1 MSVTTQDVINFLID
15 AGTAYADYSQ
25 AEDITE
31 MTQEQGENLLG
42 MSEQYGLEAA
52 EMAEFKPF
60 TVTSG
65 TGATTTT
72 DATGGVT
79 IGLSPEEKA
88 LQDSLMSGAGGLFDR
103 AMVDPN
109 IAQQELYEQLRAVQ
123 RPEEERDRLAL
134 EERMLSQGRLGLSS
148 DAYGGAT
155 PEMLA
160 QAQAKEDAMLKANLA
175 ARSQS
180 ISELGTFGELGTQM
194 LTGAY
199 TPSSEAIGL
208 LGAGTNVAQLADL
221 GSREGAQQFINMLQK
236 GFDQYSKYGDE
247 ALTGEI
253 ASDTAKYDFWKD
265 LLGL

>member
-1 MSVTTQDVINFLID
+1 MSVTTQDVIDFLIG
-15 AGTAYADYSQ
+15 AGSAYGDYSQ
-25 AEDITE
+25 SEDIIE
-31 MTQEQGENLLG
+31 MTQEQGTGLLNMAEG
-42 MSEQYGLEAA
+42 YGQTGS

-88 LQDSLMSGAGGLFDR
+88 LQDSLMSGAGGLFNR
-103 AMVDPN
+103 AMTDPN
-109 IAQQELYEQLRAVQ
+109 IAQQELYKQLRAVQ

-155 PEMLA
+155 PELLA

-221 GSREGAQQFINMLQK
+221 GRREGAQQYINMLQK
-236 GFDQYSKYGDE
+236 GFDPYIKTS
-247 ALTGEI
+247 GEVLDKEV
-253 ASDTAKYDFWKD
+253 AADNARWQTWKD

>member
-1 MSVTTQDVINFLID
+1 MNVTTQDVIDFLID
-15 AGTAYADYSQ
+15 AGTAYGDYEQS
-25 AEDITE
+25 EDIIE

-42 MSEQYGLEAA
+42 KSEQYGLEAA
-52 EMAEFKPF
+52 GMTEFKPF

-65 TGATTTT
+65 TGGTTTT

-109 IAQQELYEQLRAVQ
+109 IAQQELYKQLRAVQ

-155 PEMLA
+155 PELLA

-175 ARSQS
+175 ARTQS
-180 ISELGTFGELGTQM
+180 ISELGSFGELGTQM

-208 LGAGTNVAQLADL
+208 LGAGTNVAQLVDL
-221 GSREGAQQFINMLQK
+221 GNREGAQQYINMLQK
-236 GFDQYSKYGDE
+236 GFDQYSKSS
-247 ALTGEI
+247 GEVLQGGI
-253 ASDTAKYDFWKD
+253 DADTARWQMWKD